1 MGITAELLRPKTVR
15 NDHLYAVHVILLG
28 RVQASQVG
36 LDSQHRKKVVRNGRA
51 IHIARFALP
60 CPGISPTRQEISEVF
75 KRVALGFVVFKLRHG
90 SANSGWSLKTTKPK
104 ATRLNTSLISCRV
117 GQEISEVFKRV
128 ALGFVVFKLRHGSAN
143 SGWLALLG
151 GPNGN

>member
-36 LDSQHRKKVVRNGRA
+36 LDYQYRTTVVRNGRA
-51 IHIARFALP
+51 IHIAPFALP
-60 CPGISPTRQEISEVF
+60 CPGIRPTRQEISEVF
-75 KRVALGFVVFKLRHG
+75 KRVALGFVVFK
-90 SANSGWSLKTTKPK
+90 

-117 GQEISEVFKRV
+117 GLIPGQGRANRK
-128 ALGFVVFKLRHGSAN
+128 KL
-143 SGWLALLG
+143 
-151 GPNGN
+151 